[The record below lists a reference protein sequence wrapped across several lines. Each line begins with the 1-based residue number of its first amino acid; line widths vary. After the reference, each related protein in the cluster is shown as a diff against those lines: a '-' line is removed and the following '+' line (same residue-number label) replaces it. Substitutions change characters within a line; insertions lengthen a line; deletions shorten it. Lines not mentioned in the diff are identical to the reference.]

1 METNDLIKMFERSSD
16 INDWGTDA
24 YILLYNDG
32 SGEVCSEDNDTLFE
46 FNNIDELIAKLEE

>member
-1 METNDLIKMFERSSD
+1 MEFDKLIKLFERSCD
-16 INDWGTDA
+16 INNWGTDS

-46 FNNIDELIAKLEE
+46 FNTTDELIARLEE